1 MGDALGAGEHRV
13 DDQEWSRIAP
23 VVDRSRALRD
33 RDTVPVSRL
42 VLPCSTWQYK
52 VVDIAAN
59 TRFVSAHLI
68 GQLEVHKG
76 DQDAGSVATKLA
88 ALKSYGASH

>member
-1 MGDALGAGEHRV
+1 MWMGDALGAGEHRV

-42 VLPCSTWQYK
+42 VLP
-52 VVDIAAN
+52 VL
-59 TRFVSAHLI
+59 FL
-68 GQLEVHKG
+68 
-76 DQDAGSVATKLA
+76 GSG
-88 ALKSYGASH
+88 SRGGEGGSGA